1 MHGHGGRRTK
11 AEQDAATVETG
22 YALVSAA
29 FAAAVLFGAVAGPA
43 LLFGLPDLP
52 SKVLLWL
59 GMTVAPVVF
68 VARVVSVL
76 VRFRRTAQ
84 PSQPGRTNPDS

>member
-1 MHGHGGRRTK
+1 MYAYGGRRTR
-11 AEQDAATVETG
+11 AQQDAVTVEIC

-43 LLFGLPDLP
+43 LLFDLP
-52 SKVLLWL
+52 HLLSQTLLRL
-59 GMTVAPVVF
+59 GMAVAPVVF

-76 VRFRRTAQ
+76 VRFRQAAQ
-84 PSQPGRTNPDS
+84 PSQPGLTNPDS